1 VLIKGEHKMKNIK
14 YILVLSC
21 ANIVLFGCSNT
32 ASVQNYT
39 PHTVVSQIKQD
50 QNKLTEAIVVFKK
63 GMTIRDAKEVVIS
76 YGMQVL
82 KVYTAI
88 SESTHK
94 PMLHI
99 GSSLP
104 MEEMMQQLG
113 KDSRISSV
121 SPNYKRDLYKSQ

>member
-1 VLIKGEHKMKNIK
+1 MKNIK

-32 ASVQNYT
+32 ASVQNHT
-39 PHTVVSQIKQD
+39 PYAVVPQIKQEKRKQD
-50 QNKLTEAIVVFKK
+50 QNKLAEAIVVFKK
-63 GMTIRDAKEVVIS
+63 GMTIRDAEGVVVS

-88 SESTHK
+88 SESTRK

-104 MEEMMQQLG
+104 MEEMMQKLR
-113 KDSRISSV
+113 KDPCISSV
-121 SPNYKRDLYKSQ
+121 SPNYKRDLYKSR

>member
-1 VLIKGEHKMKNIK
+1 MKNIK

>member
-1 VLIKGEHKMKNIK
+1 MKNIK

-32 ASVQNYT
+32 ASVQNHT